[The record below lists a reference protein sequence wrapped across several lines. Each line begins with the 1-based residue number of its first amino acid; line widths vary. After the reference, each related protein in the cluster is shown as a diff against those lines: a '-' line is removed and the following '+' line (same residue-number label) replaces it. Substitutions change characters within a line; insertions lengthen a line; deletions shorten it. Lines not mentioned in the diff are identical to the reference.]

1 MEVKKFRE
9 RAIYN
14 TKMGYFTILN
24 FNAYRGS
31 NLGKIQEYFDFIDS
45 YEPNIVGIQEINISS
60 AMKVFSGVYQVYCNI
75 ESSAQDGVGIVT
87 LVKHGIQ
94 VNDIIVGLNGRILGV
109 RIGDAQI
116 WNIYP
121 KSGSSFKKDR
131 EVFFREEL
139 SELFIQWKDTTKY
152 IYQIGDHNCIH
163 RKEDSLYNSQQ
174 HLQ

>member
-1 MEVKKFRE
+1 M
-9 RAIYN
+9 
-14 TKMGYFTILN
+14 
-24 FNAYRGS
+24 
-31 NLGKIQEYFDFIDS
+31 
-45 YEPNIVGIQEINISS
+45 
-60 AMKVFSGVYQVYCNI
+60 
-75 ESSAQDGVGIVT
+75 GIVT